1 LEGRIYNQKYQA
13 FLSSEKERNTV
24 LLSLE
29 EDRVFERN
37 LLLNLVERMVGG
49 EKVEGDMN
57 INRPSIKKLAKS
69 STKLKN
75 L

>member
-13 FLSSEKERNTV
+13 

-29 EDRVFERN
+29 EDRVFEGN

-49 EKVEGDMN
+49 EKGEGDMN
-57 INRPSIKKLAKS
+57 INRPSTKKLVKS
-69 STKLKN
+69 STKLKR